1 MNGFDRIRKSMAI
14 AEELALK
21 SGKPVRKGD
30 AEPISEAEF
39 IKSMGSLA
47 AVKRSGRKDYIGL
60 ELLSQYSGG
69 RRVKIVDNDGKRV
82 VEFLSYNYVVLR
94 APVTKKVNQHRLR
107 IKFWLTGACDVKAL
121 ERAFQLRV

>member
-1 MNGFDRIRKSMAI
+1 MNGFDRIRKSMAL

-21 SGKPVRKGD
+21 SDKPVRKGD

-39 IKSMGSLA
+39 IKAMGALA

-69 RRVKIVDNDGKRV
+69 HRVKIVDNDGKRV

-94 APVTKKVNQHRLR
+94 VPVTKKVNQHRLR
-107 IKFWLTGACDVKAL
+107 IKFWLTSACDVKAL
-121 ERAFQLRV
+121 ERMFQLRV

>member
-1 MNGFDRIRKSMAI
+1 MAI

-21 SGKPVRKGD
+21 NDKPVRKGD

-47 AVKRSGRKDYIGL
+47 GIKRSGRKDYIGL

-69 RRVKIVDNDGKRV
+69 HRVKVADRDGKRV
-82 VEFLSYNYVVLR
+82 VEFLSYNNVVLS
-94 APVTKKVNQHRLR
+94 AQVTKKVNQHRLR
-107 IKFWLTGACDVKAL
+107 IKFWLTSACDVKAL
-121 ERAFQLRV
+121 ERMFQLRV

>member
-1 MNGFDRIRKSMAI
+1 MAI

-47 AVKRSGRKDYIGL
+47 AIKRSGRKDYIGL

-69 RRVKIVDNDGKRV
+69 HRAKVVDRNGKRV
-82 VEFLSYNYVVLR
+82 LEFLSYNHVVLSV
-94 APVTKKVNQHRLR
+94 PVAKKVSQHRLR
-107 IKFWLTGACDVKAL
+107 IKFWLTSACDVKAL
-121 ERAFQLRV
+121 ERMFQLRV

>member
-1 MNGFDRIRKSMAI
+1 MAI

-21 SGKPVRKGD
+21 NDKPVRKGD

-39 IKSMGSLA
+39 IKSMGALA

-69 RRVKIVDNDGKRV
+69 HRVKVVDRGGKRV
-82 VEFLSYNYVVLR
+82 VEFLSYNHVVLSV
-94 APVTKKVNQHRLR
+94 PVAKKVNQHRLR
-107 IKFWLTGACDVKAL
+107 IKFWLTSACDVKAL
-121 ERAFQLRV
+121 ERAFQSRV